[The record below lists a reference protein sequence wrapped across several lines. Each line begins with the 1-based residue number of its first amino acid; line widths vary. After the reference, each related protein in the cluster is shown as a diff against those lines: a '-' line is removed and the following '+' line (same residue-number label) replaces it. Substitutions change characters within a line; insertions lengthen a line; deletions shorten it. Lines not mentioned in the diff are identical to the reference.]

1 MRTEIEIQQ
10 EKVNGL
16 IKLMKENPTLEVI
29 PKVDTD
35 VVGGDDYAYWTGVF
49 GEAEIDET
57 WSDDERIYF
66 KSVDE
71 EDLIEMALEGMNYN
85 PMLKDKTVE
94 ELRSMAEDEI
104 SKLEWERVIT
114 VDINTH

>member
-35 VVGGDDYAYWTGVF
+35 VVGG
-49 GEAEIDET
+49 
-57 WSDDERIYF
+57 R
-66 KSVDE
+66 
-71 EDLIEMALEGMNYN
+71 
-85 PMLKDKTVE
+85 
-94 ELRSMAEDEI
+94 
-104 SKLEWERVIT
+104 
-114 VDINTH
+114 